1 MNKLRTTP
9 NAWNAAL
16 AATSGNVRAWLET
29 QAETFPSCVNLSIDA
44 NAPIAAQAADSLR
57 AGKYAGRTGGAIQ
70 KIIEA
75 LTSTNGVAQ
84 AAPVEPAPST
94 INLAAPLGACASP
107 APLPMVEREPPVE
120 TPVEPVLA
128 EAPRSE
134 KLTIQVDS
142 PSLGHID
149 VEVNLVL
156 NPTISIRDAMKALA
170 NSLKA

>member
-1 MNKLRTTP
+1 MTLNKLRTTP
-9 NAWNAAL
+9 NAWKEAL

-29 QAETFPSCVNLSIDA
+29 QAETFPSCVNLSL
-44 NAPIAAQAADSLR
+44 NPESPLAAQAADSLR
-57 AGKYAGRTGGAIQ
+57 AGKYAGRTGGAIR

-75 LTSTNGVAQ
+75 LTPTNGVAQ
-84 AAPVEPAPST
+84 AAPVEAAPST

-107 APLPMVEREPPVE
+107 APLPVVAEKA
-120 TPVEPVLA
+120 VEPVLA
-128 EAPRSE
+128 EEPRSE
-134 KLTIQVDS
+134 KLTIHVDS

-170 NSLKA
+170 NSLKD